1 MADISIEEAKA
12 QQWIL
17 DVKNEL
23 ASVEMI
29 LKKVSTACATVPGE
43 DDDIMKGIVS
53 TAETLRGFWD
63 QMCSGFQSATKLI
76 QEAISKIGT
85 TAGEV
90 VDDINN
96 VKSRIGS

>member
-12 QQWIL
+12 KQWIL

-23 ASVEMI
+23 SLVEAV
-29 LKKVSTACATVPGE
+29 LRNVSTACTTIPGE

-53 TAETLRGFWD
+53 TGEALREFWD
-63 QMCSGFQSATKLI
+63 QMCSGFKSATNLI
-76 QEAISKIGT
+76 SDVITKIGT

-90 VDDINN
+90 VSDINS

>member
-12 QQWIL
+12 KQWIL

-23 ASVEMI
+23 SSVETV
-29 LKKVSTACATVPGE
+29 LRNVTTACVTVPGE

-53 TAETLRGFWD
+53 TGETLKNFWD
-63 QMCSGFQSATKLI
+63 QMCNGFKNATDL
-76 QEAISKIGT
+76 ISKSIDKIGA

-90 VDDINN
+90 VQDINT
-96 VKSRIGS
+96 VKSKIGS

>member
-12 QQWIL
+12 KTWIL

-23 ASVEMI
+23 SAVETV
-29 LKKVSTACATVPGE
+29 LKNVSTACTTLPGE
-43 DDDIMKGIVS
+43 DDDIMKGIVD
-53 TAETLRGFWD
+53 TGEALRSFWD
-63 QMCSGFQSATKLI
+63 QMCSGFTKATELI
-76 QEAISKIGT
+76 SDAIDKIGS

-90 VDDINN
+90 VSDINN

>member
-12 QQWIL
+12 KQWIL

-23 ASVEMI
+23 SAVEI
-29 LKKVSTACATVPGE
+29 VLRNVSTSCTTVPGE

-53 TAETLRGFWD
+53 TGEALRGFWD
-63 QMCSGFQSATKLI
+63 QMCSGFKNATNLI
-76 QEAISKIGT
+76 SDAISKIGT

-90 VDDINN
+90 VSDINN
-96 VKSRIGS
+96 VKSKIGS